1 MQAAPAEALPPL
13 LINPHN
19 ELATAAAMQEALTT
33 QDLVAPQFSVH
44 RSDVFDA
51 IPGFDALYHVAAR
64 VRSLRLAQVIAWQ
77 TERCVYPVMP
87 VPLRTE
93 VSVELQQV

>member
-1 MQAAPAEALPPL
+1 MQAAPAKAFPPL
-13 LINPHN
+13 LVNPHN

-51 IPGFDALYHVAAR
+51 IPGFDALYQIAAR

-77 TERCVYPVMP
+77 ACCRVDCVMP
-87 VPLRTE
+87 VAARR
-93 VSVELQQV
+93 V